1 MLSTPRSNPLP
12 RLLSTV
18 VSIATFSATL
28 AFAAPPSTAAS
39 EPGAPA
45 RPGGVALTWTPEYMS
60 DNHHYSRAE
69 AVELARKND
78 LVAAMP
84 FAFAEHSDAM
94 RAANPKVDLL
104 AYANA
109 TLATEGATAGLPEAA
124 FAHDT
129 EGRRIKAPEFGTYLM
144 ESSTWRWRV
153 EANQQ
158 CDERAAQGGFD
169 GCLVDML
176 TLGIFSR
183 GYVTSLPVNPYTGST
198 YSEAEYRQQMISL
211 AEHYRNQSPGL
222 IHVGN
227 SVEND
232 YRYWRSKTAPSRP
245 LVNSQPAA
253 QMEDFLR
260 GSGTGVNAFPSP
272 EGWVRNVDVIRD
284 MESQNTSGLFTTKLW
299 VGATADQIKQWQAY
313 TMASF
318 LMGAGGRSYLAF
330 TSSRNKAGVMG
341 TALPYTMPKNIG
353 TPSGPMVQ
361 EPSGVWAREFSNGL
375 SVVNPTSTGVSV
387 PLDAPMRTLSGGTA
401 STVWMPPNS
410 GQILLDTTSSSS
422 TSTPASGDTTAPTVT
437 LDDTNQNGGTVTWSG
452 RLSDDVRAAEVR
464 FAVRNQN
471 TNQWLQPDGSW
482 GSYEQLTAQVG
493 SSSGT
498 STGWTASR
506 TLPSGSYGIS
516 VIGVDGAGN
525 LSGSRPWG
533 VTTADTQAPIVTLA
547 DITGSGNTVRWS
559 GRLTDDVRAA
569 EVRFAVRNQNT
580 DQWLRSDGSWGS
592 YQQLTAQVTS
602 STGTA
607 TGWTASRNLPSGSYG
622 ISVIGVDGA
631 GNLSESQPWRVTGVG
646 G

>member
-1 MLSTPRSNPLP
+1 
-12 RLLSTV
+12 
-18 VSIATFSATL
+18 
-28 AFAAPPSTAAS
+28 
-39 EPGAPA
+39 
-45 RPGGVALTWTPEYMS
+45 MS

-69 AVELARKND
+69 ALELARDHD

-84 FAFAEHSDAM
+84 FAFAEDSDAM
-94 RAANPKVDLL
+94 RAANPNLDLL

-109 TLATEGATAGLPEAA
+109 TLATEEATAGLPEAA

-153 EANQQ
+153 EANKQ
-158 CDERAAQGGFD
+158 CDDRSALGGFD

-176 TLGIFSR
+176 TLGVFSR
-183 GYVTSLPVNPYTGST
+183 GYVTSLPVNPYTGAT
-198 YSEAEYRQQMISL
+198 YTEAQYRQQMISL
-211 AEHYRNQSPGL
+211 AEHYRNQSPDL

-260 GSGTGVNAFPSP
+260 GSGTGVDNFPSP
-272 EGWVRNVDVIRD
+272 EGWVRNIDVIRD

-299 VGATADQIKQWQAY
+299 VGPNADQIAQWQAY

-330 TSSRNKAGVMG
+330 TSSRSKAGVMG
-341 TALPYTMPKNIG
+341 TNLPYSMPKNIG
-353 TPSGPMVQ
+353 TPNGPMAQ
-361 EPSGVWAREFSNGL
+361 EPSGAWKREFSNGA

-387 PLDAPMRTLSGGTA
+387 SLGAPMRTLNGGTV

-410 GQILLDTTSSSS
+410 GQVLLHTSSSS
-422 TSTPASGDTTAPTVT
+422 TPTAPRTDTTAPTVT
-437 LDDTNQNGGTVTWSG
+437 LDGTTQSGGTITWSG
-452 RLSDDVRAAEVR
+452 RLTDDVRAAGVR

-482 GSYEQLTAQVG
+482 GNYGQLNAQVT
-493 SSSGT
+493 SSTGT
-498 STGWTASR
+498 ATGWTASR

-525 LSGSRPWG
+525 LSESRPWG
-533 VTTADTQAPIVTLA
+533 VTTADTQAPTVNLA
-547 DITGSGNTVRWS
+547 DVTVNGNTVRWF
-559 GRLTDDVRAA
+559 GRLTDDIRAA
-569 EVRFAVRNQNT
+569 EVRFAVRDQNT
-580 DQWLRSDGSWGS
+580 DKWLQPDGSWGN
-592 YQQLTAQVTS
+592 YDQLYAQVTS
-602 STGTA
+602 ANGTA
-607 TGWTASRNLPSGSYG
+607 TDWTASRNLPAGSYG

-631 GNLSESQPWRVTGVG
+631 GNLSEQRPWRVTTVG